1 MEALAKKIECQ
12 GKRSLPKSLP
22 SSQAMSPGCIFQN
35 LEFENQSLIRNLAL
49 TFKNYLLKKIYV
61 FGFGCTGSF
70 LQCVGF
76 SLRRFLLLKYLEA
89 QIQGT

>member
-49 TFKNYLLKKIYV
+49 TFKNYLLKK
-61 FGFGCTGSF
+61 FM
-70 LQCVGF
+70 
-76 SLRRFLLLKYLEA
+76 YLVLA
-89 QIQGT
+89 ALGLSCSVWASH